1 MSSLALVWSL
11 PIGGAHP
18 RSTDPASLKATLFDA
33 CGCSTKSWMS
43 RFLTPSLLAA
53 QDHSNRAAH
62 IDMLL
67 VATKHRAIA
76 LNEGSVSHPVRSKG
90 LRWSCCRNT
99 RHQAIHRQGKSVLA
113 ELSVFDPLLIFRQA
127 SSGYDADKSQFLRV
141 QSLCHTA
148 SGALLAGASF
158 AACCT

>member
-62 IDMLL
+62 IDMLWL
-67 VATKHRAIA
+67 R
-76 LNEGSVSHPVRSKG
+76 RS
-90 LRWSCCRNT
+90 
-99 RHQAIHRQGKSVLA
+99 I
-113 ELSVFDPLLIFRQA
+113 EPLLSMKEVCPTQCAAKDFDGAVAGTPAIRQ
-127 SSGYDADKSQFLRV
+127 SIDRVSLSWQSCRFLIL
-141 QSLCHTA
+141 S
-148 SGALLAGASF
+148 
-158 AACCT
+158 